1 MKNTFY
7 WVLALLITL
16 ASAYYQRISGPTYPE
31 TGIHN
36 NVSYK
41 FERSHST
48 SSDQLVEIPV
58 TAPGTEAY
66 LCWKRFKTNDDFTVE
81 TMELENSIAKAYL
94 PVQPPAGKLEYF
106 VKIKRDNDES
116 RFPTEH
122 NVVTR
127 FKGDVPPLILIPH
140 IILIFLAML
149 FSVRTCIEALLKE
162 GSLYKLTLYTLVT
175 LFLGGMIFGPITQ
188 LYAFGALWTGIPFG
202 YDLTDNKTLIALI
215 GWIIAGYKVYKNKN
229 PKFWVIF
236 AAVLMFIIFLIPH
249 SLFGSELDYS
259 KMYFEVRS
267 SQT

>member
-1 MKNTFY
+1 MRKKNLF
-7 WVLALLITL
+7 WVIALVITL

-66 LCWKRFKTNDDFTVE
+66 LYWKRFKTNDDFTVE
-81 TMELENSIAKAYL
+81 NMQLENSIAKAYL

-106 VKIKRDNDES
+106 IKIKRDNDES
-116 RFPTEH
+116 RFPAEH

-127 FKGDVPPLILIPH
+127 FKGDVPL
-140 IILIFLAML
+140 FLAML

-202 YDLTDNKTLIALI
+202 YDLTDNKTLMALI

-229 PKFWVIF
+229 PKFWVI
-236 AAVLMFIIFLIPH
+236 AAAILMFIIFLIPH
-249 SLFGSELDYS
+249 SMFGSELDYNRV
-259 KMYFEVRS
+259 K
-267 SQT
+267 